1 MERVCYAQCTR
12 GWREGSVAVVVLID
26 LAPIDL
32 MCLNA
37 CPIGSGTIRR
47 CDPIGVGVIYLED
60 MCHCG
65 GGL

>member
-37 CPIGSGTIRR
+37 CAIGSGTIRR
-47 CDPIGVGVIYLED
+47 CDLWRMCVTVGEGFEISYA
-60 MCHCG
+60 
-65 GGL
+65 